1 MWSLSILALTELLL
15 FSLVAA
21 LPPFMRFAPMDRA
34 AQAPIT
40 TNEKAE
46 LPTLQEII
54 TADLPHPA
62 DLDLDLDLDLDDED
76 DPTHKPEY
84 TFPSWDTTHLL
95 ARRLLALST
104 TGVLSTVYPPSSSVH
119 RSSLEG
125 VPIGLP
131 DYIADCANDPSSELA
146 ELLGPG
152 NPLILALNIGTTFRN
167 TKAGSNISLS
177 IDWWH
182 RQGAGQ
188 TGVAGH
194 DALLARAE
202 LPRLSLLGSLAPL
215 ENLPDTTR
223 IAAEKCFLAA
233 HPDAEWWLPG
243 HDNVAHSGYWAKL
256 VVEEAFW
263 VGGFGDRARI
273 GWLVP
278 DTWKSVTRDGKDGK
292 QGWADVRLP
301 GE

>member
-1 MWSLSILALTELLL
+1 MWSLNILALSELLL
-15 FSLVAA
+15 FSLVTA
-21 LPPFMRFAPMDRA
+21 LPPYMRFASIDRA
-34 AQAPIT
+34 SQIPIT
-40 TNEKAE
+40 HNEKAE
-46 LPTLQEII
+46 LPNLRET
-54 TADLPHPA
+54 TAGLSYLA
-62 DLDLDLDLDLDDED
+62 NLDDED
-76 DPTHKPEY
+76 GPIHKPEY

-125 VPIGLP
+125 IPIGLP
-131 DYIADCANDPSSELA
+131 DYIADCANDPSSELTD
-146 ELLGPG
+146 LLGAG

-182 RQGAGQ
+182 PQRAVGKAGAFG
-188 TGVAGH
+188 TGH
-194 DALLARAE
+194 DSVVTMAE
-202 LPRLSLLGSLAPL
+202 LPRMSLLGSLVPL

-243 HDNVAHSGYWAKL
+243 HDNAAHSGYWAKL
-256 VVEEAFW
+256 AVEEAFW

-278 DTWKSVTRDGKDGK
+278 ETWKSVRRNGENGK

>member
-15 FSLVAA
+15 FSSLVAA
-21 LPPFMRFAPMDRA
+21 LPPYMRFASIDKA
-34 AQAPIT
+34 AQVPIAPL
-40 TNEKAE
+40 EKAE
-46 LPTLQEII
+46 LPNFQE
-54 TADLPHPA
+54 TTVNFPHPA
-62 DLDLDLDLDLDDED
+62 NLDDDDDADD
-76 DPTHKPEY
+76 DPIHKPEY
-84 TFPSWDTTHLL
+84 TLPNWDTTHLL

-119 RSSLEG
+119 KTSLEG

-131 DYIADCANDPSSELA
+131 DYIADCANDPSSELTHF
-146 ELLGPG
+146 LGPG

-182 RQGAGQ
+182 QQPRAAGE
-188 TGVAGH
+188 H
-194 DALLARAE
+194 DGLLTRAE
-202 LPRLSLLGSLAPL
+202 LPRLSLLGSLVPL
-215 ENLPDTTR
+215 EDLPDTTR
-223 IAAEKCFLAA
+223 TAAEKCFLAA

-243 HDNVAHSGYWAKL
+243 HDDAAHSGYWAKL

-273 GWLVP
+273 GWLFP
-278 DTWKSVTRDGKDGK
+278 ETWRSVRRDGEDGK